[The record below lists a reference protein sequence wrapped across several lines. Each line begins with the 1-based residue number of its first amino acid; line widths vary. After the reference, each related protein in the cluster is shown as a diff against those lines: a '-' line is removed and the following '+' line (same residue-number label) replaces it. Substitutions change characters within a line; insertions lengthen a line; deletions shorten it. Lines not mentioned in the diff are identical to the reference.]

1 MNFLDKEFSK
11 ITENISLDR
20 LSSYKFNG
28 GENIEIILKRYIY
41 NVQISES
48 FYPLLSAF
56 EIALRNR
63 IYNAIC
69 NLKGETWLLDEIN
82 TKSILSDNERNIL
95 IAAYNKLE
103 TRYKKSPKSGSIIA
117 GLTLGFWIN
126 LCKKS
131 YKNSLWDKEG
141 FFNSVFPDF
150 NEFFVSPVLDKTKTI
165 FPLLKEILI
174 LRNRIFHHEIIIN
187 NKNGIE
193 NCYDTTYKVLCSLS
207 KEYVKLFETSLRFK
221 ELTKQKPW

>member
-1 MNFLDKEFSK
+1 M
-11 ITENISLDR
+11 
-20 LSSYKFNG
+20 
-28 GENIEIILKRYIY
+28 
-41 NVQISES
+41 
-48 FYPLLSAF
+48 
-56 EIALRNR
+56 
-63 IYNAIC
+63 
-69 NLKGETWLLDEIN
+69 
-82 TKSILSDNERNIL
+82 
-95 IAAYNKLE
+95 
-103 TRYKKSPKSGSIIA
+103 
-117 GLTLGFWIN
+117 
-126 LCKKS
+126 
-131 YKNSLWDKEG
+131 WDKEG